1 MTRISHMVA
10 TTPEYLVDDVN
21 KPLDL
26 YIVELLSDI
35 HPGMHAEMLRS
46 FLARKVYY
54 GHWSITGANLE
65 FRRATSK
72 CPVKRWWLGL
82 RLRAYRRL
90 PNRAMNFWQ
99 TVATTNEYE
108 SLDAAGLAAVVGHVI
123 RL

>member
-1 MTRISHMVA
+1 
-10 TTPEYLVDDVN
+10 LDDVA
-21 KPLDL
+21 KPIDV

-35 HPGMHAEMLRS
+35 NPGMHAEMLRA

-82 RLRAYRRL
+82 RLRMYRRL
-90 PNRAMNFWQ
+90 PNRVMNFWQ
-99 TVATTNEYE
+99 TMATTAEYE
-108 SLDAAGLAAVVGHVI
+108 SLDSAGLAAVHGRII